1 MIIKK
6 AKFITSAAKLS
17 QCPDFGMPEVA
28 LLGRSNVG
36 KSSFINALTNNSKLA
51 KTSNKPGKTRL
62 INLFDF
68 NEQFIVADLP
78 GYGYAKV
85 SAQMQQEWQKNLEE
99 YLLKRDSLKLL
110 IQFIDSRHEIQ
121 KNDLQMQ
128 EWLFH
133 NGLKS
138 VVVATKIDLTPKS
151 KIQSKINELKKV
163 TQRDVLPFSTQ
174 NNRYN
179 DSIIKYLEEK
189 ILVPHSIDSNQ
200 T

>member
-6 AKFITSAAKLS
+6 AKFITSAEKLS
-17 QCPDFGMPEVA
+17 QCPDFGIPEIA

-36 KSSFINALTNNSKLA
+36 KSSFINAITNNNKLA

-68 NEQFIVADLP
+68 DEKYIVADLP
-78 GYGYAKV
+78 GYGYAQV
-85 SAQMQQEWQKNLEE
+85 SRQMQNEWQKNLEE
-99 YLLKRDSLKLL
+99 YLLNRDTLKLL

-133 NGLKS
+133 NGLNS
-138 VVVATKIDLTPKS
+138 VVIATKIDLTQKS
-151 KIQSKINELKKV
+151 RIQTKINELKKV
-163 TQRDVLPFSTQ
+163 TQRDVFPFSAV

-179 DSIIKYLEEK
+179 DAIIKYLENA
-189 ILVPHSIDSNQ
+189 VAV
-200 T
+200 